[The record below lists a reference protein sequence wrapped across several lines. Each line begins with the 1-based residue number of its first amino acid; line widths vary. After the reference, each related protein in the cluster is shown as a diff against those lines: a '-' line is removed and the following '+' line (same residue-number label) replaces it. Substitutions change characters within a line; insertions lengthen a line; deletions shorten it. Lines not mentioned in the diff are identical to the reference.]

1 MTVSVGAE
9 GARLGVA
16 GRRAGSAG
24 RLGDCAAADGRGSGA
39 AGWLRAW
46 VGLEL
51 RRSGGTSAD

>member
-16 GRRAGSAG
+16 GRAGSAG
-24 RLGDCAAADGRGSGA
+24 RLGACAAADGRGSGA